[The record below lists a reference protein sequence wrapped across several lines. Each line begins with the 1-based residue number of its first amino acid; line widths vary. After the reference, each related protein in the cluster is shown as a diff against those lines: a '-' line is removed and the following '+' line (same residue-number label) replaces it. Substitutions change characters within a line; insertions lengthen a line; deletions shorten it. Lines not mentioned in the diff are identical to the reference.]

1 MSSRRKIAR
10 QPEILAPAG
19 SYEKAVVALTYGA
32 DAIYAGLPGL
42 SLRDQ
47 AKNLDTEEIAA
58 LSFLTRKLNKK
69 LYVTVNIFA
78 RQKHIKLLPEVLEYL
93 DSLKVDALI
102 ISDPGVIRLARRYA
116 PDTPIHLSTQA
127 NTTNLESIM
136 FWKELGVK
144 RINLARELS
153 YKEAK
158 EICSQ
163 SPLEIEIFVHG
174 AMCISYSG
182 RCLLSSIMTGRSA
195 NLGKCTH
202 PCRWSYKIVE
212 DTRPNDYFTVETYGN
227 SSYIFN
233 SRDLCL
239 LEKLGDV
246 IQLPVDSLKIE
257 GRVKSFL
264 YVATVTSVY
273 RRAVKA
279 FIEGRPDKDDIDRW
293 MSELRMVSHR
303 PYTLGPLFSELD
315 ETEPRSRYERS
326 HALAGL
332 VIFPPELK
340 LDLPYKD
347 DTVYLQVR
355 RTLNSGDLLTFL
367 KPDGSSFSIV
377 INHME
382 TTTGQKISRAHPGM
396 IVRIP
401 VSFPTFAYQVVRVR
415 ISDNEM

>member
-1 MSSRRKIAR
+1 MSNAKRTVR

-19 SYEKAVVALTYGA
+19 SYEKAIVAMLYGA
-32 DAIYAGLPGL
+32 DAIYAGLPDL

-47 AKNLDTEEIAA
+47 AKNLNTEEIAA
-58 LSFLTRKLNKK
+58 LSFLSRKLNKK

-78 RQKHIKLLPEVLEYL
+78 RQKHLQLLPEILEYL
-93 DSLKVDALI
+93 AGLNVDALI
-102 ISDPGVIRLARRYA
+102 ISDPGVIRLARKYA
-116 PDTPIHLSTQA
+116 PNVPIHLSTQA

-136 FWKELGVK
+136 FWKEIGVR

-153 YKEAK
+153 YEEAK

-163 SPLEIEIFVHG
+163 SPLEIEMFVHG

-202 PCRWSYKIVE
+202 PCRWSYRIVE
-212 DTRPNDYFTVETYGN
+212 DTRPDDYFTVETYDD

-239 LEKLGDV
+239 LKKLGDI

-273 RRAVKA
+273 KRAVKA
-279 FIEGRPDKDDIDRW
+279 FIEGQPDEKDLDRW

-315 ETEPRSRYERS
+315 ETEPKSRYERT

-332 VIFPPELK
+332 VIPPPEPELN
-340 LDLPYKD
+340 LPPKD
-347 DTVYLQVR
+347 DIVYLQVR
-355 RTLNSGDLLTFL
+355 RTLDLGNHLTFL
-367 KPDGSSFSIV
+367 NPDGSSYSIV
-377 INHME
+377 LNHME

-396 IVRIP
+396 IIRIP
-401 VSFPTFAYQVVRVR
+401 IDFPAFAYQVVRVKL
-415 ISDNEM
+415 SENEP